1 MEILNKYFE
10 DFTPTQQQQFEQ
22 LGDLYKELNT
32 GVNVISRK
40 DIDNIYEKHVLHSL
54 SIDPIFDF
62 FEGTQIM
69 DLGTGGGFPGIPL
82 AIFRP
87 DIELTLVDSVAK
99 KTKVVEQVVE
109 RLELENVKVIRSRAE
124 ELKGQSYD
132 YVVTRAVAKLGQLW
146 QWSKP
151 LIRRDAMSPKHPNG
165 LIALKGGD
173 LSQEISDSGLRPQAY
188 NLYGLFP
195 EPSFEEKYILYV
207 PK

>member
-1 MEILNKYFE
+1 MDILDKYFD
-10 DFTPTQQQQFEQ
+10 DFTAEQKAQFEK
-22 LGDLYKELNT
+22 LGTIYRDLNSQI
-32 GVNVISRK
+32 NVISRK

-54 SIDPIFDF
+54 SVVPIFDF

-87 DIELTLVDSVAK
+87 DVEFTLVDSVAK

-109 RLELENVKVIRSRAE
+109 ELGLQNVEVIRSRAE
-124 ELKGQSYD
+124 DLKGKSFD
-132 YVVTRAVAKLGQLW
+132 YVVTRAVARLSKLW

-151 LIRRDAMSPKHPNG
+151 LIRRDAMSPDYPNG

-173 LSQEISDSGLRPQAY
+173 LSEEISESQLRPQAF
-188 NLYGLFP
+188 NIYGIFP
-195 EPSFEEKYILYV
+195 EPYFEEKFILYI
-207 PK
+207 KK

>member
-1 MEILNKYFE
+1 MEIVEKYFD
-10 DFTPTQQQQFEQ
+10 DFTPTQREQ
-22 LGDLYKELNT
+22 LSKLGELYSELNAQ
-32 GVNVISRK
+32 VNVISRR

-54 SIDPIFDF
+54 SVLPLFSF

-87 DIELTLVDSVAK
+87 DVEFTLVDSIAK
-99 KTKVVEQVVE
+99 KTKVVQQVVDA
-109 RLELENVKVIRSRAE
+109 LGLQNVEVIRSRAE
-124 ELKGQSYD
+124 EFRGQSFD

-146 QWSKP
+146 QWSQP
-151 LIRRDAMSPKHPNG
+151 LIRRDAMSPEHPNG

-173 LSQEISDSGLRPQAY
+173 LAEEISDSGLRPQAY

-195 EPSFEEKYILYV
+195 EPSFEEKFILYV